1 MNNPEVRILLASLL
15 RHVLTGMGLV
25 GTLSEEE
32 AGQVAGGLAILLGL
46 AWSWIEKRRRA
57 YLEDAQEARKR
68 ALDEL
73 VKLGADQGEQRDERG
88 G

>member
-46 AWSWIEKRRRA
+46 AWSWIEKRRRSS
-57 YLEDAQEARKR
+57 YLEEVQKQRRR
-68 ALDEL
+68 ALEEL
-73 VKLGADQGEQRDERG
+73 VELEADQDDQHDQ
-88 G
+88 

>member
-46 AWSWIEKRRRA
+46 AWSWIEKRRRSS
-57 YLEDAQEARKR
+57 YLEEVQKQRRR
-68 ALDEL
+68 ALEEL
-73 VKLGADQGEQRDERG
+73 VELEADQDDQRDQ
-88 G
+88 